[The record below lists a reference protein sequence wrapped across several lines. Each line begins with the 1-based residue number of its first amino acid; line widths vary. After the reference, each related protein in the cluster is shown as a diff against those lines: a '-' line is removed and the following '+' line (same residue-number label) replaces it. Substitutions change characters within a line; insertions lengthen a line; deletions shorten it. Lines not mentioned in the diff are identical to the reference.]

1 MSNMKKSQIKINEI
15 LKDIDKA
22 FSILSK
28 IENTDD
34 IEKIDFNSIKKEIDI
49 LSKKVTKKYPKDL
62 DSKK

>member
-1 MSNMKKSQIKINEI
+1 MKKSQIKINEI

-22 FSILSK
+22 FSILTK

>member
-1 MSNMKKSQIKINEI
+1 MKKSQIKINEI

-34 IEKIDFNSIKKEIDI
+34 IEKIDFNSIKKESTQLKEKIKIKYKDY
-49 LSKKVTKKYPKDL
+49 LDTKK
-62 DSKK
+62 

>member
-1 MSNMKKSQIKINEI
+1 MKKSQIKINEI

>member
-1 MSNMKKSQIKINEI
+1 MKKSQIKINEI

-62 DSKK
+62 DSKNKVL

>member
-1 MSNMKKSQIKINEI
+1 MKKSQIKINEI

-34 IEKIDFNSIKKEIDI
+34 IEKIDFNSIKREIDI

>member
-1 MSNMKKSQIKINEI
+1 MKKSQIKINEI

-49 LSKKVTKKYPKDL
+49 LSKKVTKKCPKDL

>member
-1 MSNMKKSQIKINEI
+1 MKKFQIKINEI

-28 IENTDD
+28 IETTDD
-34 IEKIDFNSIKKEIDI
+34 IEKIDFNSIKKEIDT
-49 LSKKVTKKYPKDL
+49 LNKKVTKKYPKDL